1 MPPDGFGVAGT
12 SLRQPPANV
21 LAEQALLGSLL
32 ASNRALDR
40 VLDLLEPESFSDAV
54 NGRLYE
60 IIRDRVTTGLL
71 ADAVTLRSVLDGAGI
86 LDEVGGT
93 AYLAQLLSAMV
104 APLMAADYAATI
116 RDAWLRRQLLDI
128 GRDITELAFGADPSL
143 DAAAQ
148 IASAE
153 RALAELGTGG
163 RKGAVLSSLGAAVH
177 ATLARA
183 TAAAATGQSPA
194 LMTGLA
200 AVDQALGGLWAGE
213 MTILAGVPGSG
224 KSALAMG
231 IGTSVAQQGK
241 PVLFLSRE
249 MSSEQLAARIAGQ
262 RAGISARSVMRG
274 DFDMLAAD
282 RLVLAEKE
290 MHDWPLDIYDCRR
303 TPLRVLGAKTRMLLQ
318 RKPAALVI
326 LDHLLV
332 ADPEQPGEKKR
343 NSGQDAANVEAAATA
358 QKDIAGDFNIP
369 FLVLTQMNRPPSDN
383 RGRRPTMQ
391 SLKYGGEAAA
401 DSVAFIHRPILF
413 MDHDLPPRGKRTTES
428 DWAVERAEHY
438 AKLDAAREVAELIV
452 AKNRMDE
459 GAKVVKMRYV
469 GALTQFQE
477 WSDDAPPAPSVPPG
491 ELWSGE

>member
-1 MPPDGFGVAGT
+1 MPPDGFGLLGV
-12 SLRQPPANV
+12 SLRQPPSNL
-21 LAEQALLGSLL
+21 LAEQSLLGTLL
-32 ASNRALDR
+32 ASNRTLDK
-40 VLDLLEPESFSDAV
+40 VLDLLEPESFSDVV

-93 AYLAQLLSAMV
+93 SYLAQLLSAMV
-104 APLMAADYAATI
+104 APLMASDYALTI
-116 RDAWLRRQLLDI
+116 RDAWLRRQLIEI
-128 GRDITELAFGADPSL
+128 GREITELAFGADPSQ

-148 IASAE
+148 IGAAE

-163 RKGAVLSSLGAAVH
+163 RKGATLSSLGAAVH

-183 TAAAATGQSPA
+183 RAAAAVGQSPA

-200 AVDQALGGLWAGE
+200 AVDQALGGLWPGE
-213 MTILAGVPGSG
+213 MTILAGIPGSG

-231 IGTSVAQQGK
+231 IGTSIAQSGK

-249 MSSEQLAARIAGQ
+249 MSAEQLAARIAGQ

-332 ADPEQPGEKKR
+332 ANPEEQQDKR
-343 NSGQDAANVEAAATA
+343 RSAGHDASSVSAAAYA
-358 QKDIAGDFNIP
+358 QREIAGDFGIP
-369 FLVLTQMNRPPSDN
+369 FLVLTQMSRPPSDN
-383 RGRRPTMQ
+383 RARRPTMQ
-391 SLKYGGEAAA
+391 SLKYGGEEAA
-401 DSVAFIHRPILF
+401 DSVVFVHRPIMF
-413 MDHDLPPRGKRTTES
+413 MDHDSPPRGKRASEA

-459 GAKVVKMRYV
+459 GATVVKMRYV

>member
-1 MPPDGFGVAGT
+1 VNDAGLFGT
-12 SLRQPPANV
+12 SLRAPPANV
-21 LAEQALLGSLL
+21 LAEQSLLGTLL
-32 ASNRALDR
+32 ASNRTLDK
-40 VLDLLEPESFSDAV
+40 VLDLLEPESFADPV
-54 NGRLYE
+54 NSRLYE

-104 APLMAADYAATI
+104 APLMATDYAATI
-116 RDAWLRRQLLDI
+116 RDAWLRRQLLEI
-128 GRDITELAFGADPSL
+128 GGDITELAFGADPSL
-143 DAAAQ
+143 DAAGQ
-148 IASAE
+148 IAAAE

-183 TAAAATGQSPA
+183 AAAAATGQSPA

-200 AVDQALGGLWAGE
+200 AVDQALGGLWPAE

-224 KSALAMG
+224 KSALASQ
-231 IGTSVAQQGK
+231 IGTSLAQAGK
-241 PVLFLSRE
+241 PVLLLSRE

-332 ADPEQPGEKKR
+332 ANPEEQQQDKR
-343 NSGQDAANVEAAATA
+343 RSTGHDASSVSAAAYA
-358 QKDIAGDFNIP
+358 QREIAGDFNIP
-369 FLVLTQMNRPPSDN
+369 FLVLTQMSRPPSDN
-383 RGRRPTMQ
+383 RARRPTMQ
-391 SLKYGGEAAA
+391 SLKYGGEDAA
-401 DSVAFIHRPILF
+401 DSVMFVHRPIMF
-413 MDHDLPPRGKRTTES
+413 VEENPPERPRKMGDPE
-428 DWAVERAEHY
+428 WAEMRAKHY
-438 AKLDAAREVAELIV
+438 ADRDAVRELAELIV
-452 AKNRMDE
+452 DKNRME
-459 GAKVVKMRYV
+459 GRKVVKMRFV
-469 GALTQFQE
+469 EKLTMFTD
-477 WSDDAPPAPSVPPG
+477 WSDEPAPSVPPG

>member
-1 MPPDGFGVAGT
+1 MNEAGLFGT
-12 SLRQPPANV
+12 SLRAPPSNV
-21 LAEQALLGSLL
+21 LAEQSLLGTLL
-32 ASNRALDR
+32 ASNRTLDK
-40 VLDLLEPESFSDAV
+40 VLDLLEPESFADPV
-54 NGRLYE
+54 NSRLYE

-93 AYLAQLLSAMV
+93 AYLAQLVSAMV
-104 APLMAADYAATI
+104 APLMASDYAATI
-116 RDAWLRRQLLDI
+116 RNAWLRRQLLEISQDMMA
-128 GRDITELAFGADPSL
+128 LAFGADPSL

-200 AVDQALGGLWAGE
+200 AVDQALGGFWPGE
-213 MTILAGVPGSG
+213 MTILAGIPGSG
-224 KSALAMG
+224 KSALAAG
-231 IGTSVAQQGK
+231 IATSIAQSGK

-332 ADPEQPGEKKR
+332 ANPEEQQQDKR
-343 NSGQDAANVEAAATA
+343 RSAGHDASSVSAAAYA
-358 QKDIAGDFNIP
+358 QREIAGDFNIP
-369 FLVLTQMNRPPSDN
+369 FLVLTQMSRPPSDN
-383 RGRRPTMQ
+383 RARRPTMQ
-391 SLKYGGEAAA
+391 SLKYGGEEAA
-401 DSVAFIHRPILF
+401 DSVMFVHRPILF
-413 MDHDLPPRGKRTTES
+413 MDHDPPPRGKRTTES
-428 DWAVERAEHY
+428 DWALERAEHY
-438 AKLDAAREVAELIV
+438 AKLDAARELAELIV

-469 GALTQFQE
+469 GALTQFVE
-477 WSDDAPPAPSVPPG
+477 WSDDAPAPVSVPPG
-491 ELWSGE
+491 ELWNGE